1 MGLNR
6 AADHHDDHDPPGD
19 DRLDD
24 LAAYALDAVDGDEAA
39 AIAAVLHA
47 DATAAE
53 TEAVLRA
60 AAGEYAGAAEPPVDA
75 VAPGALRD
83 RILGRAHAQRPPT
96 EVQPASAVE
105 VHRIETERFE
115 LLLRRL
121 TPEQWRLGID
131 PPEFAGW
138 TIHDLAAH
146 VTSNQDLLAQLLGR
160 PVPGVPET
168 VNANEERTEQ
178 VIARHRGLTPDE
190 TIAEYRAAR
199 LAVDEVVSAMSTDEL
214 DVDIDWWGMQLRVFT
229 ALVVRSFET
238 WTHADD
244 IRRALGLAHLPP
256 PAPALKTMS
265 QASSSW
271 APVML
276 LAGGLS
282 HPDRSVR
289 YHLTGPG
296 GGAVDVDLGFDGRD
310 LTGVAPDAEITVD
323 IVDFCRTV
331 GGRGDHRTLTYRAT
345 GDVDLARD
353 VVSCLHLVSSL

>member
-1 MGLNR
+1 MGLNH
-6 AADHHDDHDPPGD
+6 AADDHTSHDPP

-24 LAAYALDAVDGDEAA
+24 LAVYALDAIEGDEARAIEDVLAVDPTASEAEA
-39 AIAAVLHA
+39 A
-47 DATAAE
+47 
-53 TEAVLRA
+53 LRDA
-60 AAGEYAGAAEPPVDA
+60 AAEYAGAAEPPVETEPPID
-75 VAPGALRD
+75 LRA
-83 RILGRAHAQRPPT
+83 RVLSIAHSRRTPT
-96 EVQPASAVE
+96 EVEAASAVE

-121 TPEQWRLGID
+121 TPEQWQRGVE

-146 VTSNQDLLAQLLGR
+146 IASNQSLLAQLLGR

-168 VNANEERTEQ
+168 ANVNEARTEET
-178 VIARHRGLTPDE
+178 IARHRTMTTDE

-199 LAVDEVVSAMSTDEL
+199 LAVDEVVSAMSADDLEV
-214 DVDIDWWGMQLRVFT
+214 DVDWWGIQMRVFT

-244 IRRALGLAHLPP
+244 IRRALGLAQLPP

-265 QASSSW
+265 QASTGW

-296 GGAVDVDLGFDGRD
+296 GGVCHVDLGFDGRD
-310 LTGVAPDAEITVD
+310 LTEITPDAEITLDV
-323 IVDFCRTV
+323 IDFCRTV
-331 GGRGDHRTLTYRAT
+331 GGRGDHRTLQYEAT
-345 GDVDLARD
+345 GDLDLARD
-353 VVSCLHLVSSL
+353 LVSCLHLVSSL